1 MNEIENARQRLEMRL
16 EELQP
21 LLDEAAK
28 IRSILEAMDDL
39 DEGPVPHGRAGERM
53 SHRARNL
60 QILRI
65 LRDQRVVRSKELAVA
80 LGVTPGRVA
89 QLVSDL
95 VEDGLIEKVDGG
107 LSATDAGIEMV
118 RPRVEVTTKAVKHH
132 G

>member
-1 MNEIENARQRLEMRL
+1 MNEVETTRDRLEKRL
-16 EELQP
+16 EELRP

-53 SHRARNL
+53 SRKARNL

-65 LRDQRVVRSKELAVA
+65 LRDQGVVRSKDLAEA

-89 QLVSDL
+89 QLVGDL
-95 VEDGLIEKVDGG
+95 ATDGLIERVDGG
-107 LSATDAGIEMV
+107 LSATDAGMEMV
-118 RPRVEVTTKAVKHH
+118 RPRVEVTTEVVRIDE
-132 G
+132 